1 MFPNRPRDPH
11 TAATPISWGAL
22 VFVFATLRVGSAAVV
37 YIAIGLVRKFIEV
50 LHYLYATL
58 WHTQNAY
65 RGKHNGAA
73 IEIL

>member
-1 MFPNRPRDPH
+1 M
-11 TAATPISWGAL
+11 
-22 VFVFATLRVGSAAVV
+22 FVFATLRVGSAAVV